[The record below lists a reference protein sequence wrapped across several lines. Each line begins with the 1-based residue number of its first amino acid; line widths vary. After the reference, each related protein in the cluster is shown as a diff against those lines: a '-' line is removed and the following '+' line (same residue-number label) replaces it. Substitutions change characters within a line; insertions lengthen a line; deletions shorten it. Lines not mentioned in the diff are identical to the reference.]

1 MSERESA
8 LLRWARLKQE
18 AKTAEGIDDASAGP
32 EPVAVPET
40 PFDPDNLPSIES
52 IAADTDIIA
61 FLRAGVPAELTQ
73 AALRRA
79 WTSDPAIRDFIGIA
93 ENQWDFNDPNAIAGF
108 GPMSATES
116 SVDMLAQLSSR
127 LERHVRT
134 LEGPAAA
141 EPTIPSSANTKA
153 SGRQLVGNDPPLVNR
168 NAAPDEMAAPT
179 QGENTSMV
187 NENRKTRRHGSALP
201 H

>member
-108 GPMSATES
+108 GPMGATES
-116 SVDMLAQLSSR
+116 SVEMLAQISSR
-127 LERHVRT
+127 LERHARS

-141 EPTIPSSANTKA
+141 EPTIPSNANTNA
-153 SGRQLVGNDPPLVNR
+153 SGREFVGNNPPFVDR
-168 NAAPDEMAAPT
+168 SAAPDEMAAP

-187 NENRKTRRHGSALP
+187 DEGRKTRRHGSALP
-201 H
+201 R